1 MTPLHRFGQFLR
13 ESLQII
19 PLSMVRLLFVG
30 TLVVLLVW
38 VLRLPKSATMPP
50 DGAKRWDENLK
61 LGATIAL
68 LIQIIVYLCL

>member
-1 MTPLHRFGQFLR
+1 MTPLHQFGEFLR

-38 VLRLPKSATMPP
+38 VLRLPRSATTPP
-50 DGAKRWDENLK
+50 EGVKRWDENLK